1 MLNNFAKPIVCAV
14 NGYAIGIGCI
24 ITFCCDLI
32 IASEKAEWRLPQ
44 VALGIIP
51 AYGGSARL
59 ARWVGR
65 GQAMRVAM
73 GFPLKGEEA
82 HRIGLAQWCVPH
94 DKLME
99 QAIEVAEHIA
109 GMPPLAARLVKES
122 MNRSLDIPNI
132 TDAALADAYRFM
144 ELEFTED
151 RAEAHDAWREK
162 RTRSFK
168 GH

>member
-1 MLNNFAKPIVCAV
+1 
-14 NGYAIGIGCI
+14 
-24 ITFCCDLI
+24 
-32 IASEKAEWRLPQ
+32 
-44 VALGIIP
+44 
-51 AYGGSARL
+51 
-59 ARWVGR
+59 
-65 GQAMRVAM
+65 MRVAM

-144 ELEFTED
+144 ALEFTED

-162 RTRSFK
+162 RTPSFK